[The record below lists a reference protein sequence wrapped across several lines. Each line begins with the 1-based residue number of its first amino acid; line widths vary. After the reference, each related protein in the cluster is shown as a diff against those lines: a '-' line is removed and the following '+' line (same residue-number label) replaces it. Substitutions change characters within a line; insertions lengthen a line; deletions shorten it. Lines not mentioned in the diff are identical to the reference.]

1 MELCNRKA
9 LTEADVLLRMKHGMV
24 RLDSVWGVV
33 GGRRPV
39 KHLVKKVR
47 MLTSATAAVGMVF
60 SKSSSDNTS
69 HLT

>member
-1 MELCNRKA
+1 MFKYNRKA

-39 KHLVKKVR
+39 KLLVKKVR
-47 MLTSATAAVGMVF
+47 IQECVYL
-60 SKSSSDNTS
+60 
-69 HLT
+69 